1 MLAGVCICRET
12 RACRGV
18 FSDNREPARREK
30 VFSRGDKVS
39 VIPIV
44 LMGVILGVRYI
55 VKGVG
60 TPE

>member
-44 LMGVILGVRYI
+44 LMDGLREGRYSVREAR
-55 VKGVG
+55 
-60 TPE
+60 TLR